1 MHVYGDFGSTGE
13 LRLKP
18 KHALISASSSKLS
31 KKLHVNVDELK
42 ELKQQKEK
50 TTLSDADVIKQ
61 DSFRYRFKSLD
72 LGDIYKIVLNFNQPG
87 KKTSSSSLVS
97 STAKSTLVKM
107 SWFLRKVEIKYD
119 KRKFLFVYNKLVNT
133 DNMTKA
139 NRKYELKILEQV
151 IRVFFNLLELSCQ

>member
-72 LGDIYKIVLNFNQPG
+72 LGDM
-87 KKTSSSSLVS
+87 T
-97 STAKSTLVKM
+97 M
-107 SWFLRKVEIKYD
+107 IK
-119 KRKFLFVYNKLVNT
+119 
-133 DNMTKA
+133 
-139 NRKYELKILEQV
+139 
-151 IRVFFNLLELSCQ
+151 

>member
-13 LRLKP
+13 LKLKP

-50 TTLSDADVIKQ
+50 RTLNDADVIKQ

-72 LGDIYKIVLNFNQPG
+72 LGDIYKIVLIFNQPS
-87 KKTSSSSLVS
+87 KKTSASSSLVS
-97 STAKSTLVKM
+97 STTKSTLVKM

-133 DNMTKA
+133 DNMAKA

-151 IRVFFNLLELSCQ
+151 I

>member
-1 MHVYGDFGSTGE
+1 M
-13 LRLKP
+13 
-18 KHALISASSSKLS
+18 
-31 KKLHVNVDELK
+31 
-42 ELKQQKEK
+42 KQQKEK

-72 LGDIYKIVLNFNQPG
+72 LGDLYKVVLVFNQPG
-87 KKTSSSSLVS
+87 KKTSASASLVS

-151 IRVFFNLLELSCQ
+151 IRSCF

>member
-50 TTLSDADVIKQ
+50 TTLSDADVVKQ

-72 LGDIYKIVLNFNQPG
+72 LGDIYKIALIFNQPS
-87 KKTSSSSLVS
+87 KKTSSSLVS

-133 DNMTKA
+133 DNMAKA
-139 NRKYELKILEQV
+139 NRKYEFKLLEQV
-151 IRVFFNLLELSCQ
+151 IRGFFC